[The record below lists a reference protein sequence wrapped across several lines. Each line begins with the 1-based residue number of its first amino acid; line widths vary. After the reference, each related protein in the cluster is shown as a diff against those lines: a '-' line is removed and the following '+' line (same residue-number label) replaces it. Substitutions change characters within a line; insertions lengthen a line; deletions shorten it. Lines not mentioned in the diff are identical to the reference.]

1 MKKMKKL
8 ASLILAVVMV
18 LSMTIAAFADETNKG
33 LGNFTIT
40 LNNENAGHTYTAYQ
54 VFKGDLSQKEG
65 KNTLSNI
72 EWADGVSQ
80 EGLIA
85 AIKACDSDPDAED
98 AVFAVLSDKASARE
112 VAKVLASQ
120 TPDNEMLQKFVKAIR
135 PFLLADGKSSVEN
148 KTVDNKFAGTY
159 TISGLEAG
167 YYLIEDTAV
176 SGVEN
181 GDAYSRYILEVV
193 ANVQTNVK
201 SETPEIV
208 KKILE
213 GDKKVDANTAGVG
226 KTVSYEITGTVPQYQ
241 SYDKYYYVIND
252 KLSDG
257 LTFNNDIIVRL
268 DRDKNGTFGDG
279 ETLNSDEYHI
289 YTKDDAEGNT
299 FQIAFA
305 NIKNFPV
312 GAAISVTYSATVNQD
327 AIVGDIGNPNKVTL
341 TYSNDPNNSSVG
353 ENGNKP
359 GTPDPNKGNVTG
371 KTPEDITITYLAQA
385 DITKT
390 FVNSNGQP
398 ITGELPGAEFTIT
411 GISKQTLLADK
422 TYYAPAEQGEY
433 YLLKDGTYTPKEPVE
448 PVIKDGVIDETVEYT
463 SHLYVQDAD
472 GNYKRYEEKTTTEIT
487 EVESAVSM
495 TGTTD
500 KDGKLTFKGLG
511 EGTYTIE
518 ETKVPEGFNKAL
530 NVTIVIEAK
539 RPAEVIDGTEK
550 AEWTVGDGSTKGVTL
565 ELNDGVNYSAEY
577 KTTIENRAGSLLPST
592 GGIGTTIFYAAGIIL
607 MAGAVFFIVRRKR
620 A

>member
-8 ASLILAVVMV
+8 LSMLLAVIMILAM
-18 LSMTIAAFADETNKG
+18 AAPSFAEETNKG

-40 LNNENAGHTYTAYQ
+40 LNNKNEGHTYTAYQ
-54 VFKGDLSQKEG
+54 VFKGDLSVEDNK
-65 KNTLSNI
+65 KTLSNI
-72 EWADGVSQ
+72 EWADTVVR

-85 AIKACDSDPDAED
+85 EIKACDDAFENLAD
-98 AVFAVLSDKASARE
+98 NASARD
-112 VAKVLASQ
+112 VAEVLAEQS
-120 TPDNEMLQKFVKAIR
+120 DDSEVMQKFVKAVR
-135 PFLLADGKSSVEN
+135 PFLGNKGTDSVQSTPFDE
-148 KTVDNKFAGTY
+148 TY

-167 YYLIEDTAV
+167 YYLVEDAK
-176 SGVEN
+176 GGDQE

-193 ANVQTNVK
+193 ADVNANVK
-201 SETPEIV
+201 AETPEIE

-213 GDKKVDANTAGVG
+213 GNEKVDANTAGVG
-226 KTVSYEITGTVPQYQ
+226 KTVSYEITGTVPQHQ

-257 LTFNNDIIVRL
+257 LTFSNDITV
-268 DRDKNGTFGDG
+268 
-279 ETLNSDEYHI
+279 TLNGVTLTLDKDYYV
-289 YTKDDAEGNT
+289 YTGNKADGNT
-299 FQIAFA
+299 FQVAFA
-305 NIKNFPV
+305 NIKELTP
-312 GAAISVTYSATVNQD
+312 GAKISVTYSAVVNEN
-327 AIVGDIGNPNKVTL
+327 AVVGEVGNPNKVTL
-341 TYSNDPNNSSVG
+341 EYSNNPNNSSVG
-353 ENGNKP
+353 ENNKKP
-359 GTPDPNKGNVTG
+359 GTPDPDGGNVTG

-385 DITKT
+385 DIVKT
-390 FVNSNGQP
+390 FVNSAGQT

-411 GISKQTLLADK
+411 GTSKQTLLTNK
-422 TYYAPAEQGEY
+422 TYYAPAEEGEY
-433 YLLKDGTYTPKEPVE
+433 YLLKDGTYTSTAPVE
-448 PVIKDGVIDETVEYT
+448 PEIEEGVITNEAT

-500 KDGKLTFKGLG
+500 SEGKLTFKGLG

-518 ETKVPEGFNKAL
+518 ETKVPEGFNKAP
-530 NVTIVIEAK
+530 NVTIVIQAN

-550 AEWTVGDGSTKGVTL
+550 AEWTVGEGSTGGVTL
-565 ELNDGVNYSAEY
+565 DLDADGANYSAVY

-607 MAGAVFFIVRRKR
+607 MAGAVFFVVRRKR